1 MSASEVARAWVA
13 LGTNLGER
21 EEHLAWARR
30 RLGELPG
37 TRLLGAS
44 AIEETA
50 PLGDIPQPH
59 YLNQMVLLETALPP
73 RILLDTCLKIE
84 RETGRVRGP
93 DKWGPRTL
101 DLDIVRFGTR
111 RLRDPDIRVPHPQL
125 PHRDWWQREIEEL
138 DQLAP
143 VRKDDDA

>member
-1 MSASEVARAWVA
+1 MSGGEVARAWVA

-21 EEHLAWARR
+21 EEHLAWARK
-30 RLGELPG
+30 RLAALPG
-37 TRLLGAS
+37 TRMLGAS
-44 AIEETA
+44 TVEETA

-101 DLDIVRFGTR
+101 DLDIVQYDDLTVDEPGLT
-111 RLRDPDIRVPHPQL
+111 LPHPGL
-125 PHRDWWQREIEEL
+125 GHRDWWKREMQEL
-138 DQLAP
+138 KAYE
-143 VRKDDDA
+143 R